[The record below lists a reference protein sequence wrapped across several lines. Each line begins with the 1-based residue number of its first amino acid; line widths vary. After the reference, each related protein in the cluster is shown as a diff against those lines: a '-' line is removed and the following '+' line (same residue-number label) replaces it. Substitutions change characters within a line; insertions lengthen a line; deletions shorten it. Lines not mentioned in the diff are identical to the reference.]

1 MRKRER
7 KKVRRAMST
16 YEFTATI
23 TAAGQIEVPN
33 EVAEKLPAGK
43 RAQVKVT
50 VGEAKPISRGTPGKD
65 AVKLAG
71 LIPPE
76 DLEEI
81 RKAIEED
88 CETID
93 ENEW

>member
-1 MRKRER
+1 
-7 KKVRRAMST
+7 MST
-16 YEFTATI
+16 YEFTAK
-23 TAAGQIEVPN
+23 A
-33 EVAEKLPAGK
+33 
-43 RAQVKVT
+43 
-50 VGEAKPISRGTPGKD
+50 ISHGTPGKD